1 MKKLGF
7 ILSLALIGATIG
19 CGSSSDAEKAKAEE
33 AGQAAEATQG
43 SKAYSVDNA
52 ASKVMWKGFGV
63 GHTHNG
69 TIAMKEGS
77 VNIENGNITS
87 GKFVFDMKAIN
98 VQDSLPAEK
107 RDYLTGHLTKGFFMA
122 DSFPTS
128 TFEIT
133 KVEALQND
141 AKGNTNTISGNLTM
155 KGVSKQLSFPAKVA
169 INNGELAT
177 TATFQFDRTLWDVI
191 ENSKKNA
198 KFDLKKFAQN
208 AVEDNIEMT
217 LDIKAKQ

>member
-19 CGSSSDAEKAKAEE
+19 CGSSSDADKAKSGE
-33 AGQAAEATQG
+33 AGTAAEATQG
-43 SKAYSVDNA
+43 SKAYNVDNA
-52 ASKVMWKGFGV
+52 ASKVEWKGFGV

-77 VNIENGNITS
+77 VSVENGNITA
-87 GKFVFDMKAIN
+87 GKFVFDMKGI
-98 VQDSLPAEK
+98 VVKDSLPAEK
-107 RDYLTGHLTKGFFMA
+107 RDYLIGHLTKGFFMA

-128 TFEIT
+128 SFEIT
-133 KVEALQND
+133 KVAALAND
-141 AKGNTNTISGNLTM
+141 AKGNTHTISGNMTM
-155 KGVSKQLSFPAKVA
+155 KGVTKELSFPAKVT
-169 INNGELAT
+169 INGADLAT
-177 TATFQFDRTLWDVI
+177 TATFQFDRTLWDVM

-198 KFDLKKFAQN
+198 KFDLKKFADH
-208 AVEDNIEMT
+208 AVEDNVEMT